1 MIPKKI
7 SPRGMISKLEIS
19 TVCSM
24 VCLAKAGKNTLNR
37 GRLVKIYM
45 PLIMPQICDKEPD
58 VAIFV
63 NIATTVPYLAE
74 ETASLAYSSYAA
86 LAGLIKDTF
95 FCAGSG

>member
-24 VCLAKAGKNTLNR
+24 VCFAKAGKYTLKR
-37 GRLVKIYM
+37 GRCVKIYM
-45 PLIMPQICDKEPD
+45 PLIMPQICDNEPD

-74 ETASLAYSSYAA
+74 ETASLAYSRVAA
-86 LAGLIKDTF
+86 
-95 FCAGSG
+95 